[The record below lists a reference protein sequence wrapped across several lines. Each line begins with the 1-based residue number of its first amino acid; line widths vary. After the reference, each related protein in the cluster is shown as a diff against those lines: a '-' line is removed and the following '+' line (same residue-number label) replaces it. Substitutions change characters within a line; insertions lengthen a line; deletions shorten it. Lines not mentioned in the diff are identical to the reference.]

1 MTDQPTQEQMDCLVE
16 QALTEDLGSGDITTQ
31 GILSQDSIMI
41 AELTAK
47 EPLVLCGLVLAE
59 KVFTHLDPEASF
71 PISNY
76 NDGGEVLAG
85 AIFLS
90 VRALGSALLQG
101 ERVALNILQ
110 RLSGIATLTRK
121 FVQQAAPLTFLYT
134 RKTTPVL
141 RVYEK
146 YAVKCGG
153 GTNHR
158 FGLFDAVMIKDN
170 HIRLA
175 GGIKKATANLREKL
189 PYAPSIEIE
198 TTCLGEVRQA
208 LDVGADTIMLDN
220 MDLEQMKEAVKL
232 IAGRAKVEASGSM
245 TLERVAE
252 LADTGVGFV
261 SVGAITH
268 SSPAVDISMN
278 FTEILDPGNINP

>member
-1 MTDQPTQEQMDCLVE
+1 MDRLVE
-16 QALTEDLGSGDITTQ
+16 QALNEDLGSGDITTQ
-31 GILSQDSIMI
+31 GILSQDPIII

-59 KVFTHLDPEASF
+59 KVFTHLDPEAFF
-71 PISNY
+71 PISSF
-76 NDGGEVLAG
+76 NDGDEVAAGTVFLA
-85 AIFLS
+85 

-110 RLSGIATLTRK
+110 RLSGIATLTRQ
-121 FVQQAAPLTFLYT
+121 FVQQAAPVTVLDT
-134 RKTTPVL
+134 RKTTPGL
-141 RVYEK
+141 RVFEK

-153 GTNHR
+153 GSNHR

-175 GGIKKATANLREKL
+175 GGIKEATANLRGKL

-208 LDVGADTIMLDN
+208 LDANADTIMLDN
-220 MDLEQMKEAVKL
+220 MDLDEMKEAVKL

-245 TLERVAE
+245 TLKRVAE
-252 LADTGVGFV
+252 LADSGVDFV